1 MVIMDSLKFNDYV
14 LECGNTHWFGKG
26 GKTTIENLLLQCFIN
41 NQFGRKQEFFNDMWN
56 LEKFKLKENGYKYY
70 WPNNLN
76 TEYSMKDIDDNNTD
90 VLKSIIKH
98 NGFPKFEQLEEITLK
113 GLFLTMYYSNDKEL
127 LEKYNEKILE
137 FHKDYNF
144 PIKYYVFLVDK
155 LDFLKGNLQTYGTF
169 MIVGEDD
176 YKEPL
181 MIKDENSLDERRA
194 RLNLLP
200 FEKWKKTRE
209 YEMIGERMLLR
220 ESWYRIGNKKL
231 KKKN

>member
-1 MVIMDSLKFNDYV
+1 
-14 LECGNTHWFGKG
+14 
-26 GKTTIENLLLQCFIN
+26 
-41 NQFGRKQEFFNDMWN
+41 
-56 LEKFKLKENGYKYY
+56 
-70 WPNNLN
+70 
-76 TEYSMKDIDDNNTD
+76 
-90 VLKSIIKH
+90 
-98 NGFPKFEQLEEITLK
+98 
-113 GLFLTMYYSNDKEL
+113 
-127 LEKYNEKILE
+127 
-137 FHKDYNF
+137 
-144 PIKYYVFLVDK
+144 
-155 LDFLKGNLQTYGTF
+155 